1 MRFCVVPYFRVEL
14 LICVLT
20 LLSDPMMFVVETL
33 LAKSC
38 YCLVVTS
45 FGDVLLLLVVTSFA
59 VVGGKCSWIEYNF
72 ISSVIQNLVENL
84 HVINS
89 TDIKKYYAIT
99 DTALCCWQRRII
111 AKVQTLN
118 VRGTKSQREVEAR
131 TVRIV

>member
-1 MRFCVVPYFRVEL
+1 MLFCVVTYFRVEL

-20 LLSDPMMFVVETL
+20 LLSDAMMFVVETL

-59 VVGGKCSWIEYNF
+59 VVGGKCSRIEYNF
-72 ISSVIQNLVENL
+72 ISSVIQDLVENL

-89 TDIKKYYAIT
+89 TDIKKILCDNRYGFVLLT
-99 DTALCCWQRRII
+99 KKNHSQCPDTECQRY
-111 AKVQTLN
+111 KKSK
-118 VRGTKSQREVEAR
+118 RGRSSNG
-131 TVRIV
+131 

>member
-20 LLSDPMMFVVETL
+20 LLSDAMMFVVETL

-59 VVGGKCSWIEYNF
+59 VVGGKCSRIEYNF

-89 TDIKKYYAIT
+89 TDIKKILCDNRYGFVLLT
-99 DTALCCWQRRII
+99 KKNHSQSPDTECQRY
-111 AKVQTLN
+111 KKSK
-118 VRGTKSQREVEAR
+118 RGRSSDG
-131 TVRIV
+131 

>member
-1 MRFCVVPYFRVEL
+1 MLFCVVPYFRVEL

-20 LLSDPMMFVVETL
+20 LLSDAMMFVVETL

-89 TDIKKYYAIT
+89 TDIKKILCDNRYGFVLLT
-99 DTALCCWQRRII
+99 KKNHSQCPDTECQRY
-111 AKVQTLN
+111 KKSK
-118 VRGTKSQREVEAR
+118 RGRSSDG
-131 TVRIV
+131 

>member
-1 MRFCVVPYFRVEL
+1 MLFCVVTYFRVEL

-20 LLSDPMMFVVETL
+20 LLSDAMMFVVETL

-59 VVGGKCSWIEYNF
+59 VVGGKCSRIKYNF
-72 ISSVIQNLVENL
+72 ISSVIQDLVENL

-89 TDIKKYYAIT
+89 TDIKKI
-99 DTALCCWQRRII
+99 LCDNRYGFVLLTKKNHSQCPYTECQRY
-111 AKVQTLN
+111 KKSK
-118 VRGTKSQREVEAR
+118 RGRSSNG
-131 TVRIV
+131 

>member
-1 MRFCVVPYFRVEL
+1 M
-14 LICVLT
+14 ICVLT
-20 LLSDPMMFVVETL
+20 LLSDAMMFVVETL

-59 VVGGKCSWIEYNF
+59 VVGGKCSRIEYNF
-72 ISSVIQNLVENL
+72 ISSVIQDLVENL

-89 TDIKKYYAIT
+89 TDIKKI
-99 DTALCCWQRRII
+99 LCDNRYGFVLLTKKNHSQF
-111 AKVQTLN
+111 QTLN
-118 VRGTKSQREVEAR
+118 VRGTRSQREVEAR